1 MNGSLLPAEAAAA
14 PFTAAVR
21 IEHRWMSPEIPKG
34 SVAFLAP
41 PGFDREGI
49 YSLACP
55 HDGRHHGDV
64 RRACLARGGY
74 LLKMDAGPPGGQ
86 VLTVA
91 ELRSIA
97 PCRVVGLAV
106 PYNAEFEEFL
116 RARFAGGRRS

>member
-1 MNGSLLPAEAAAA
+1 MTGRLLDAEAPAT
-14 PFTAAVR
+14 PFAAAVR
-21 IEHRWMSPEIPKG
+21 IDHGWMSPAIPKG

-41 PGFDREGI
+41 PGFAREGI
-49 YSLACP
+49 YSFA

-64 RRACLARGGY
+64 RRVCLARGGY

-91 ELRSIA
+91 ELRRIA
-97 PCRVVGLAV
+97 PCRVVGLAA

-116 RARFAGGRRS
+116 RARFLGASR

>member
-1 MNGSLLPAEAAAA
+1 MNGSAEAGRRVDA

-21 IEHRWMSPEIPKG
+21 IDHGWMSPAIPKG

-41 PGFDREGI
+41 PGFAREGI
-49 YSLACP
+49 YSLVCP
-55 HDGRHHGDV
+55 HDGRHHGDI

-91 ELRSIA
+91 ELRSIV

-116 RARFAGGRRS
+116 RSRFLGAVR